1 MSETE
6 LEHLRRRLAFQAR
19 LDDALESASVRRV
32 PLAEALDGCLPA
44 LLEVM
49 SATQAW
55 VETLDEGL
63 QPRVFSHGPEPSEA
77 LVARAQGLVGEGGAD
92 GALLELEGETL
103 FARRLDVAGRT
114 FGTLAAL
121 VPTSASTP
129 ASELEAL
136 LHVAA
141 EELDD
146 YLAAVRNARE
156 KQRLLREI
164 HDELRHPIV
173 SEGVRRAVSRIDDT
187 VRFDLL
193 IVIYHLEE
201 DTHDSVHYLVFR
213 GRQLEFA
220 TGERVASELD
230 TLLAESASASQSE
243 VLIRNAELEHRRIT
257 GEQLEPLSAEDES
270 EELLRRLGYEE
281 YLETLLIGGVEDGSA
296 VGKVVV
302 GSRRALTTY
311 ERDVFDLFADVLQK
325 RCVDYSRTG
334 RELHRTFGLP
344 TVVRLLDQPS
354 WRSFLAPRAAEISI
368 LYADV
373 SGFTRLSEQILRD
386 PAKVGELI
394 EVFSREAVRI
404 LWGQDGVFDKLVGD
418 CVIGLFGPPFYDS
431 PPAQRALACARAAA
445 AISRWTRLEL
455 PKSESPAIQEIVAAG
470 EPLGVAIGINH
481 CPVSVGMFGPNQDF
495 TAFSPGMNNAARLQ
509 GLAVRDEVLVLEPM
523 RALIEEACPTARFS
537 ELRSGKV
544 KNVAEP
550 LRYYSLDTESV

>member
-1 MSETE
+1 MAETE

-19 LDDALESASVRRV
+19 LDDALESASVRRAS
-32 PLAEALDGCLPA
+32 LSQALGGCLPA
-44 LLEVM
+44 LREVM
-49 SATQAW
+49 GAAQAW

-63 QPRVFSHGPEPSEA
+63 EPRVFSDGAPPSPA
-77 LVARAQGLVGEGGAD
+77 LVERAQALVGAGGPD
-92 GALLELEGETL
+92 GALLELEEQTL

-121 VPTSASTP
+121 APTGSATP
-129 ASELEAL
+129 ASELAAL

-164 HDELRHPIV
+164 HEELRHPIV
-173 SEGVRRAVSRIDDT
+173 SEGVRRAVGKIDDT

-201 DTHDSVHYLVFR
+201 DTQDSVHYLVFR
-213 GRQLEFA
+213 GTELEFA
-220 TGERVASELD
+220 TGERVARELD
-230 TLLAESASASQSE
+230 ALLSESASASHSE
-243 VLIRNAELEHRRIT
+243 VLIHNAELEHRRIT
-257 GEQLEPLSAEDES
+257 GEQLDPLAVEDES

-296 VGKVVV
+296 VGKLVV

-344 TVVRLLDQPS
+344 AVVRLLDQPD
-354 WRSFLAPRAAEISI
+354 WRSLLAPRAEEISI

-404 LWGQDGVFDKLVGD
+404 LWEQAGVFDKLVGD
-418 CVIGLFGPPFYDS
+418 CVIGLFGPPFYDLS
-431 PPAQRALACARAAA
+431 PAERALACARAAA
-445 AISRWTRLEL
+445 AISRWTKHEL
-455 PKSESPAIQEIVAAG
+455 PKSESPAIREIVAAG

-523 RALIEEACPTARFS
+523 RALIEEACPAARFS
-537 ELRSGKV
+537 PLATGKV

-550 LRYYSLDTESV
+550 LRYFALDVESV